1 MKKITY
7 KLTDKHEN
15 NQEIRS
21 FEKIPV
27 EVRKWVKT
35 IPLAER
41 LHILSILCY
50 LMFPDSKDTQ
60 LQLLDDYVADG
71 LVSRI
76 VKDKIP
82 QQLVKKYLKKFKI
95 DKQLNDLLLRSYI
108 KQFYIHSAQDL
119 RTQPYLY
126 LESVLRLFHSIE
138 ERNKLFY
145 YILGFEILKMI
156 FQMSWLQH
164 ERLYQLQKNQEHFL
178 KTYIKP
184 IQHAHRINRII
195 VPKDEN
201 VFFAKRDFFIKN
213 PKIKKHKLIELVR
226 DTFPVNTVSD
236 LGFLIIHHIDFL
248 VFDYEYIFNS
258 EQEGLFI

>member
-1 MKKITY
+1 MKKLTY
-7 KLTDKHEN
+7 NFTNKHGN
-15 NQEIRS
+15 NQDLKN

-27 EVRKWVKT
+27 EVRKWVIS
-35 IPLAER
+35 IPLTER

-60 LQLLDDYVADG
+60 LQLLDDYAADG
-71 LVSRI
+71 LISRI
-76 VKDKIP
+76 VKDQIP
-82 QQLVKKYLKKFKI
+82 QQLVKKYLNKFKI
-95 DKQLNDLLLRSYI
+95 DKQLNDLVLRSYI
-108 KQFYIHSAQDL
+108 KQFYIHSTQDL

-156 FQMSWLQH
+156 FQMSWLQQ

-184 IQHAHRINRII
+184 IQNAHRINKII

-258 EQEGLFI
+258 EQDSFFI